1 MKTTGDW
8 IAFVAVITVAALM
21 FDWFLTILAN

>member
-8 IAFVAVITVAALM
+8 IAFVAVFIVALAM
-21 FDWFLTILAN
+21 FDWFLTILAE